1 MPAIRLLD
9 TEHQTELAYLHE
21 QLIEGE
27 PVQDKSWRYA
37 EEYLMQLGIYNVI
50 LVEENDV
57 RNYKRFLLE
66 DRDCTIRA
74 ANSMTSF
81 LRNKKAYWIEQ
92 EYGDL
97 LEEIRQC
104 EGIEMPLTG
113 NIKNFLIRE
122 GIHHIREID
131 YSIREKYEQYLMKEK
146 KPEQVLRYLKTLD
159 RIKQYH
165 IRQEMKQFANIKKF
179 YLKYEQQILF
189 LPYLPDQKLAME
201 FDKVRDKTELVWDF
215 SVKASEKMKQQIF
228 QLLIHILEN
237 VKDPK
242 DRRVRFLLPMQWMYQ
257 YCIKQGIVDIET
269 IEQEEIE
276 KLEEIVKQKVV
287 NYPIHH
293 DRSVDED
300 IYMEILHKLNLFPEE
315 LRLIFLHLWAT
326 GLRISEVCTLK
337 GDAYYWDGE
346 DAWIKVYQIKMKAD
360 KMIPVPFM
368 LYEVMQ
374 QYIKKNHI
382 HANDYV
388 FQAEQGGA
396 YRIGSFVK
404 RFRTQCKKH
413 KIADCEYVF
422 KTHDYRHTLATQ
434 FYDDGVP
441 IQTIRDYLGH
451 VAEEMTKQYVDYID
465 RSPAFGNTHF
475 RYAYFKNG
483 LS

>member
-9 TEHQTELAYLHE
+9 
-21 QLIEGE
+21 
-27 PVQDKSWRYA
+27 
-37 EEYLMQLGIYNVI
+37 
-50 LVEENDV
+50 
-57 RNYKRFLLE
+57 
-66 DRDCTIRA
+66 
-74 ANSMTSF
+74 
-81 LRNKKAYWIEQ
+81 
-92 EYGDL
+92 
-97 LEEIRQC
+97 
-104 EGIEMPLTG
+104 
-113 NIKNFLIRE
+113 
-122 GIHHIREID
+122 
-131 YSIREKYEQYLMKEK
+131 
-146 KPEQVLRYLKTLD
+146 
-159 RIKQYH
+159 
-165 IRQEMKQFANIKKF
+165 
-179 YLKYEQQILF
+179 
-189 LPYLPDQKLAME
+189 
-201 FDKVRDKTELVWDF
+201 
-215 SVKASEKMKQQIF
+215 
-228 QLLIHILEN
+228 
-237 VKDPK
+237 
-242 DRRVRFLLPMQWMYQ
+242 
-257 YCIKQGIVDIET
+257 
-269 IEQEEIE
+269 
-276 KLEEIVKQKVV
+276 
-287 NYPIHH
+287 PIHH

-451 VAEEMTKQYVDYID
+451 VAEEMTKQYVDYMPKKIEKAND
-465 RSPAFGNTHF
+465 NYFDKPENNIALTITPKKR
-475 RYAYFKNG
+475 RYRHEKG
-483 LS
+483 